1 MFVYECELLINQMNE
16 EVSHDDLPPFPLKN
30 MSVVCGTV
38 FASGISFSGLFPYV
52 GFMVMD
58 LVCV

>member
-1 MFVYECELLINQMNE
+1 MNE
-16 EVSHDDLPPFPLKN
+16 KHSDDTPPFPLKG
-30 MSVVCGTV
+30 MLVVCCAV

-58 LVCV
+58 LVCIYV

>member
-1 MFVYECELLINQMNE
+1 MNE